1 MGRDEIVAD
10 WVRGLI
16 ARVRSAYRARRLDR
30 ARRCIRCGGLATME
44 CTACGALACDR
55 CWLPSIETGEIAV
68 LCLDCTGSRTPA
80 PRARFDAVA
89 SARSGAVIL
98 GWIVGGIAAW
108 VGWREGPSAA
118 WRFVAVLFEPAI
130 LLGLVPL
137 AFLLGALRSVVVRS
151 LDGLFR
157 SPSKRAS

>member
-1 MGRDEIVAD
+1 MGRDELVAD

-16 ARVRSAYRARRLDR
+16 ARVRSAYRARRRER
-30 ARRCIRCGGLATME
+30 ARRCIRCGAPATME

-68 LCLDCTGSRTPA
+68 LCLDCTGSRTPSPA
-80 PRARFDAVA
+80 ARFDAVA

-98 GWIVGGIAAW
+98 LWILGGIAAW
-108 VGWREGPSAA
+108 VGWRQGPRAG
-118 WRFVAVLFEPAI
+118 WRFVATLLDPGI

-137 AFLLGALRSVVVRS
+137 AFLLGALRSVAVRS
-151 LDGLFR
+151 LDGLVR
-157 SPSKRAS
+157 SPSKRSS